1 MYFTLWWLDIW
12 MEVRDLVNQN
22 IGTVSEDTMITMYNQ
37 CTPILSN
44 PESKLIDICR
54 TGPKVWELLVNILK
68 GIKERPLKH
77 GPGTGNSATLPNPN
91 G

>member
-1 MYFTLWWLDIW
+1 MIDH
-12 MEVRDLVNQN
+12 N

-37 CTPILSN
+37 CTLVLSN

-54 TGPKVWELLVNILK
+54 TGPEFWELFINILK
-68 GIKERPLKH
+68 GIKEQPLEH
-77 GPGTGNSATLPNPN
+77 GPGTGNSVTQPNPN